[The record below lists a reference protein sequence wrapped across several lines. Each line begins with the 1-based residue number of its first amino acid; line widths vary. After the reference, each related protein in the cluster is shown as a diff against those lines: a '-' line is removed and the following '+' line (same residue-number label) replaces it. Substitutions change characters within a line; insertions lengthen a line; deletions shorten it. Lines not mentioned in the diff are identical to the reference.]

1 MKTVSLFITLAA
13 LLLTAACARGGATGE
28 SAAGPGSPAATADP
42 AAAAQ
47 DRGQSEL
54 PLDGG
59 KVSVEYGRPTLR
71 GRNLEALIQP
81 GDEWRMGSNAAT
93 TLTTDTPL
101 KFGDKVIDAGKYIL
115 KAKLVE
121 PKKWHLLI
129 GTEDQTPVAEIPLEL
144 QKLDNSIEA
153 LTINLEKKDKG
164 GRLVVSWGNMS
175 LFTDFQK
182 SASA

>member
-1 MKTVSLFITLAA
+1 MKTVSSFITLAV
-13 LLLTAACARGGATGE
+13 LLLTVACARGGATGE

-42 AAAAQ
+42 AAAQ

-54 PLDGG
+54 ALDGG

-101 KFGDKVIDAGKYIL
+101 KFGDKVLDAGKYIL
-115 KAKLVE
+115 KAKLIE
-121 PKKWHLLI
+121 P
-129 GTEDQTPVAEIPLEL
+129 EEVAPS
-144 QKLDNSIEA
+144 DRDA
-153 LTINLEKKDKG
+153 G
-164 GRLVVSWGNMS
+164 PHARGRS
-175 LFTDFQK
+175 
-182 SASA
+182 SA

>member
-1 MKTVSLFITLAA
+1 MKSVTSFITLAV
-13 LLLTAACARGGATGE
+13 LLLTIACARGGATGE
-28 SAAGPGSPAATADP
+28 TATGTAEPAAG
-42 AAAAQ
+42 Q

-54 PLDGG
+54 ALDGG

-71 GRNLEALIQP
+71 GRNIEALIQP

-101 KFGDKVIDAGKYIL
+101 KFGDKVLAPGKYIL

-129 GTEDQTPVAEIPLEL
+129 ETQDHTPAAEVPLEL
-144 QKLDNSIEA
+144 QKVDNAIDA

-164 GRLVVSWGNMS
+164 GRMVVSWGNLS
-175 LFTDFQK
+175 LSTDFQK
-182 SASA
+182 STSA

>member
-1 MKTVSLFITLAA
+1 MKTASLFITLGV
-13 LLLTAACARGGATGE
+13 LLLTVACARGGATGE
-28 SAAGPGSPAATADP
+28 TATGTADP
-42 AAAAQ
+42 ATAQ
-47 DRGQSEL
+47 DRGQAEL
-54 PLDGG
+54 TLDGG

-71 GRNLEALIQP
+71 GRNIEALIQP

-101 KFGDKVIDAGKYIL
+101 KFGDKVIDAGKYVL

-121 PKKWHLLI
+121 AKKWHLLI
-129 GTEDQTPVAEIPLEL
+129 GTQDQTPVAEVPLDL

-164 GRLVVSWGNMS
+164 GRLVVSWGNLS
-175 LFTDFQK
+175 LYTDFQK

>member
-1 MKTVSLFITLAA
+1 MKTVTSILTLA
-13 LLLTAACARGGATGE
+13 LLLLTIACSRGGATGE
-28 SAAGPGSPAATADP
+28 TSTGSADTAATP
-42 AAAAQ
+42 P
-47 DRGQSEL
+47 DRGRAEL
-54 PLDGG
+54 ALEGG

-71 GRNLEALIQP
+71 GRNIEALIQP

-101 KFGDKVIDAGKYIL
+101 KFGDKVLAAGQYIL

-129 GTEDQTPVAEIPLEL
+129 ETMDHTPVAEVPLEL
-144 QKLDNSIEA
+144 QNVDNSTEA

-164 GRLVVSWGNMS
+164 GRLVVAWGNLS
-175 LFTDFQK
+175 LATDFQR
-182 SASA
+182 SV

>member
-1 MKTVSLFITLAA
+1 MKTVLSFIALTV
-13 LLLTAACARGGATGE
+13 LLLTIACAHGAATGE
-28 SAAGPGSPAATADP
+28 NAPTAANPAAV
-42 AAAAQ
+42 Q

-54 PLDGG
+54 AIDGG

-71 GRNLEALIQP
+71 GRNIEALIQP

-101 KFGDKVIDAGKYIL
+101 KFGDKVIPAGKHIL
-115 KAKLVE
+115 KAKLIE
-121 PKKWHLLI
+121 AKKWHLLI
-129 GTEDQTPVAEIPLEL
+129 ETEDQTPEAEVPLEL
-144 QKLDNSIEA
+144 QRIDTAVEA

-164 GRLVVSWGNMS
+164 GRLIVTWGNLS
-175 LFTDFQK
+175 LATDFQK

>member
-1 MKTVSLFITLAA
+1 MKTVSSLITLAA
-13 LLLTAACARGGATGE
+13 LLLTIACARGGATSE
-28 SAAGPGSPAATADP
+28 STAGPGSPAATADP
-42 AAAAQ
+42 AVQ
-47 DRGQSEL
+47 DRGQAEL
-54 PLDGG
+54 AIEGG

-71 GRNLEALIQP
+71 GRNIEALIQP
-81 GDEWRMGSNAAT
+81 GDEWRMGSNNAT

-129 GTEDQTPVAEIPLEL
+129 ETQDHTPVAELPLEL
-144 QKLDNSIEA
+144 QRLDNSIEA
-153 LTINLEKKDKG
+153 LTINLEKKEKG
-164 GRLVVSWGNMS
+164 GRLIVSWGNLS
-175 LFTDFQK
+175 LFSDFQK